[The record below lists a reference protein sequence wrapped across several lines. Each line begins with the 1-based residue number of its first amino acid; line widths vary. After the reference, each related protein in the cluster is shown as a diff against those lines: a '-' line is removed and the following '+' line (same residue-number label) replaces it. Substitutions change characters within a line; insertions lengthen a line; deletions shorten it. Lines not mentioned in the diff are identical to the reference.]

1 MAASHTAW
9 LFVKITRK
17 CVHYFLVPGKQ
28 ELLDFLRR
36 HPDIPHTSQLL
47 YTKVFNEQKTAKI
60 RSAKR
65 QLQMNDY

>member
-1 MAASHTAW
+1 LLKFKLPENVFT
-9 LFVKITRK
+9 I
-17 CVHYFLVPGKQ
+17 FLVPGKQ

-65 QLQMNDY
+65 QRQMNDY

>member
-1 MAASHTAW
+1 MCS
-9 LFVKITRK
+9 LF
-17 CVHYFLVPGKQ
+17 FLVPGKQ